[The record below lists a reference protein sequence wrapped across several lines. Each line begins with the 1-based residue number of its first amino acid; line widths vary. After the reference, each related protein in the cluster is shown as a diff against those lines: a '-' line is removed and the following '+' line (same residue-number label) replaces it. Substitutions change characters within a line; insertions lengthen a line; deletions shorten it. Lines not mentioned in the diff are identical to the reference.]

1 MPNMQRMGMRTPS
14 TQNPTQVLILSQF
27 SWLVRLVA
35 LSSTIG
41 LWGCSSPLY
50 TGSYGRLVELLSST
64 IGL

>member
-27 SWLVRLVA
+27 SWLVSLVA

-50 TGSYGRLVELLSST
+50 TGSYGRLVESFSST